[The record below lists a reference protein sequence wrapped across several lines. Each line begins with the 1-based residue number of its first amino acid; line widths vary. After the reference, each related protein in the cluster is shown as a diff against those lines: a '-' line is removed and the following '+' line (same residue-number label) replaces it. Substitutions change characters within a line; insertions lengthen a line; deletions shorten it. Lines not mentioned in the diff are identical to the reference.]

1 MQELSYFFSIKNYGT
16 VYCFT
21 YLRNTYM
28 LLRSGAHHDPIEA
41 LLGKY
46 VDTRRIAIRAS
57 TLYKVLRNER
67 KLRMETSL

>member
-1 MQELSYFFSIKNYGT
+1 MEQFIVSHTSGT
-16 VYCFT
+16 H
-21 YLRNTYM
+21 M